1 MFALAPD
8 LNRSV
13 AFVRVLEPFAAWA
26 RLDPDFSH
34 VTVESLN
41 SEGTAYLLPDVVWA
55 GDEEKLF
62 RKYWRDIFDH
72 KDQSTTTAANKPLQ
86 RRWPAAL
93 PRPSA
98 LPSAAWATLLKR
110 GPVRRRHDVVY
121 GPVRLDVVPFSVEI
135 LGAILP

>member
-1 MFALAPD
+1 MQLSDELAAWMFAIAPD

-26 RLDPDFSH
+26 RLDPNFSH

-41 SEGTAYLLPDVVWA
+41 DEGTAYLLPDVLMA

-72 KDQSTTTAANKPLQ
+72 ELYAWSTDEREWPQ
-86 RRWPAAL
+86 RRTYAMFREWFNIQFSSLCYDLVEAPVEE
-93 PRPSA
+93 
-98 LPSAAWATLLKR
+98 R
-110 GPVRRRHDVVY
+110 G
-121 GPVRLDVVPFSVEI
+121 G
-135 LGAILP
+135 